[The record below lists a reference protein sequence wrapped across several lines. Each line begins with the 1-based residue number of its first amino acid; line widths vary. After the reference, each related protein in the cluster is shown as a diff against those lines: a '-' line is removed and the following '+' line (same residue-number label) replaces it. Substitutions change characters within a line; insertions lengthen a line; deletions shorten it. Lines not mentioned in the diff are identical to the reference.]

1 MYHFLHR
8 GADLLARIMAYSG
21 GAVLLAVIVMTCA
34 SIIGR
39 ASIPL
44 GLRPVPGDFE
54 MVEIGVGF
62 AIFAF
67 LPWCQLQRGHVAVD
81 LFRPAFGEVANRLI
95 DVVVDILILGLAIMI
110 AWRLFEGM
118 LDKRQFAET
127 TFILRLPIWQAYLAG
142 LAGAGSF
149 VLVAALCALRSLR
162 TLKNGARD
170 VKP

>member
-1 MYHFLHR
+1 
-8 GADLLARIMAYSG
+8 
-21 GAVLLAVIVMTCA
+21 
-34 SIIGR
+34 
-39 ASIPL
+39 
-44 GLRPVPGDFE
+44 

-149 VLVAALCALRSLR
+149 VLVAAFCALRSLR
-162 TLKNGARD
+162 SLKNGARD